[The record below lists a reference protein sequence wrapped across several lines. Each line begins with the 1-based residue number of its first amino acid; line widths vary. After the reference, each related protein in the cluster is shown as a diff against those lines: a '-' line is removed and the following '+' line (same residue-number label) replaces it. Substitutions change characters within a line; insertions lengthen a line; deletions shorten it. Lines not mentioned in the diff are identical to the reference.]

1 MAPRD
6 QTLRTL
12 NGVIC
17 FQFHEF
23 LILFVLVSFKT
34 PEIELFKGISS
45 RLAVVPNYARTAGT
59 PGTSATVADLTKRA
73 PHMQPSAHPKPL
85 LKICAPPAHVK
96 PLLRNSAPSAQ
107 RTPPAAPRESY
118 GNKGHVVDPVNLNVN
133 KTGRLSS
140 RLFCLT

>member
-1 MAPRD
+1 MMAPRD

-45 RLAVVPNYARTAGT
+45 RLAVGKNYARTAGVNRFEYC
-59 PGTSATVADLTKRA
+59 TSATVADLTKRA
-73 PHMQPSAHPKPL
+73 PHM
-85 LKICAPPAHVK
+85 
-96 PLLRNSAPSAQ
+96 
-107 RTPPAAPRESY
+107 
-118 GNKGHVVDPVNLNVN
+118 
-133 KTGRLSS
+133 
-140 RLFCLT
+140 